1 METQRILF
9 ENSKDIPE
17 GLYIELMNKL
27 KIDFDKA
34 KTEKSV
40 LVINK
45 SVAKHIL
52 YSKKELIEKV
62 ITCSVDWEDR
72 EDALIKINRMS
83 YWKLKEYC
91 ISRGLGIMKVN
102 PRWIEQERL
111 IRLSGFDRELLRS
124 RFFSPGIVNISI

>member
-45 SVAKHIL
+45 SVAKHIVCT
-52 YSKKELIEKV
+52 KKELIEKV
-62 ITCSVDWEDR
+62 ITCSVSWEDR

-102 PRWIEQERL
+102 PRWTEQERL

-124 RFFSPGIVNISI
+124 RMFSPSIVNISI